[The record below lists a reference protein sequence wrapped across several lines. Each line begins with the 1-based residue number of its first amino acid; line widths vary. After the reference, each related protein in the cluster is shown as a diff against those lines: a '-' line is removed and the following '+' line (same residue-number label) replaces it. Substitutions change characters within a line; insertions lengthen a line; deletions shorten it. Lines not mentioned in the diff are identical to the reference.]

1 MQMNQVAAM
10 RKNGQ
15 AGFTL
20 IELIVVIIILGIL
33 AATALPRFTDLG
45 ADARLSK
52 VKAANGAMQSAVAMY
67 RGRWL
72 AAGSPVAGFQ
82 EGNVSTNAQ
91 GYVKAADMVAAAG
104 LTDYDTTTL
113 ATDGKVKSDANHLNC
128 FVTYNEANGTV
139 NGNPQR
145 GDCE

>member
-45 ADARLSK
+45 ADARLAK
-52 VKAANGAMQSAVAMY
+52 LNAARGSIQSAVAMY

-72 AAGSPVAGFQ
+72 AAGSPAAGFAD
-82 EGNVSTNAQ
+82 GNVSTNAQ

-104 LTDYDTTTL
+104 LVDYDTSTL
-113 ATDGKVKSDANHLNC
+113 ATDGKVKTDTGHANC
-128 FVTYNEANGTV
+128 VVTYNENNGTV
-139 NGNPQR
+139 DAAPGLNACQ
-145 GDCE
+145 